1 MTVLQALVRRY
12 DRLAKGEDSAR
23 KPPRYGY
30 SLEKISYAIVL
41 TPEGGIVDVQP
52 LLDVSGKKPRP
63 SLRPVPQAVVRS
75 SGIVSNFLWDKTAY
89 VLGVKRDVKPD
100 ASTGEIIVSER
111 ERENFRDH
119 NRNLLRKADDEG
131 LKAFLKFLE
140 VWRPDRFD
148 ELRNTDEVLDT
159 NVVFRLEGQMKFLH
173 EHPAADE
180 IWQKHLSL
188 RAGENG
194 SAKQCLVTG
203 EIETPERVHAK
214 IKGVLGAQSSG
225 ASIVS
230 FNLDAFSSY
239 GKAQGDNA
247 PVSHRA
253 AFAYTTVLN
262 HMLTPGSGRSIRIG
276 DTSTVFWAEASGDGV
291 EAERAED
298 LFSMILEPSVTDDSE
313 AEKIS
318 QKLVSISLG
327 RPLSDIDPKLNEDAR
342 FYVLG
347 LAPNASRLSI
357 RFWVEDSFGNLARR
371 AVQHFEDLRIEPAPW
386 KVPPAP
392 WRLLRETAA
401 QGKGDNIQPTL
412 SGALMRSI
420 LYGGCYPR
428 SLFGAVVAR
437 IRADKEINGIRA
449 AICKAFLARNYR
461 LGFETEDIPMS
472 LDNREPNAAYRL
484 GRIFA
489 VYEDIQQAAQDG
501 STNTTIKDQYFGAA
515 SATPGSVFPIIARK
529 AMHHLASIRKKGKGG
544 LAHWFETEVGSI
556 LDGMATSF
564 PKSLRLEDQG
574 RFAIGY
580 YHQKSSKRNAP
591 KEHEQPISP
600 EVNSI
605 SNED

>member
-1 MTVLQALVRRY
+1 MTILQALVRQY
-12 DRLAKGEDSAR
+12 DRLARGEDSAR

-41 TPEGGIVDVQP
+41 SPEGDMLDVQP
-52 LLDVSGKKPRP
+52 LLDTSGKKPRP
-63 SLRPVPQAVVRS
+63 SLKPVPQAVVRS

-89 VLGVKRDVKPD
+89 VFGVKRD
-100 ASTGEIIVSER
+100 ANGNGNIVSAR
-111 ERENFRDH
+111 EHENFRNH
-119 NRNLLRKADDEG
+119 NMNLLRGIDDEG

-140 VWRPDRFD
+140 DWRPDRFD
-148 ELRNTDEVLDT
+148 ELRNADEVLDT
-159 NVVFRLEGQMKFLH
+159 NVVFRLESQMKFLH

-180 IWQKHLSL
+180 IWLNHLSL
-188 RAGENG
+188 GAREND
-194 SAKQCLVTG
+194 STRQCLVTG
-203 EIETPERVHAK
+203 ETEKPERVHAK
-214 IKGVLGAQSSG
+214 IKGVRGAQSSG

-239 GKAQGDNA
+239 GKSQGGNA
-247 PVSHRA
+247 PVSPRA
-253 AFAYTTVLN
+253 AFAYTTALN
-262 HMLTPGSGRSIRIG
+262 YMLTPNSGRSVLIG
-276 DTSTVFWAEASGDGV
+276 DTSTVFWAEATGDGI

-298 LFSMILEPSVTDDSE
+298 LFSMILEPSVTDDTE
-313 AEKIS
+313 TAELSK
-318 QKLVSISLG
+318 KLESIAQG
-327 RPLSDIDPKLNEDAR
+327 RPLSDIDTKLNEDSR
-342 FYVLG
+342 FCILG

-357 RFWVEDSFGNLARR
+357 RYWIEDSFGNLARQ
-371 AVQHFEDLRIEPAPW
+371 AVQHFEDLRIEPVPW

-392 WRLLRETAA
+392 WRLLLETAA

-420 LYGGCYPR
+420 LEGSSYPR
-428 SLFGAVVAR
+428 SLFGAVIAR

-449 AICKAFLARNYR
+449 AICKAFLTRNYR
-461 LGFETEDIPMS
+461 LGSETEDIPMS
-472 LDNREPNAAYRL
+472 LDKREPNAAYRL

-489 VYEDIQQAAQDG
+489 VYEDIQQAAQGG

-515 SATPGSVFPIIARK
+515 SATPASVFPIIARK
-529 AMHHLASIRKKGKGG
+529 AMHHLASIRKDGKGG
-544 LAHWFETEVGSI
+544 LACWFEGQVESI
-556 LDGMATSF
+556 LDGMETSF

-591 KEHEQPISP
+591 KENEESTSP
-600 EVNSI
+600 EGRTI